1 MRHLVVT
8 RTYVVNWPYRAGALA
23 YGNGDLIDISD
34 EHAAWLNRDCPGV
47 VTLAVTTTAG
57 PASAAPAGY
66 DVQDA
71 PNRMMA
77 DAPRRRGRPAG
88 RKVGA

>member
-1 MRHLVVT
+1 MR
-8 RTYVVNWPYRAGALA
+8 YVFQWSYRSGIGGPWAKGEV
-23 YGNGDLIDISD
+23 IDFD
-34 EHAAWLNRDCPGV
+34 PAVAAWINHDSPGV
-47 VTLAVTTTAG
+47 LAPESAPRVAAPEPVG
-57 PASAAPAGY
+57 AAPAGR